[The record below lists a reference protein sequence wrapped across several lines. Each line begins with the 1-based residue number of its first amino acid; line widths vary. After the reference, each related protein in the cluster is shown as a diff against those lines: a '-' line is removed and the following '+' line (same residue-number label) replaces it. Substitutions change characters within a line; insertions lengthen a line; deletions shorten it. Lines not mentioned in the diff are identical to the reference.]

1 VGDSVAMVTVTIEIV
16 TMKTVTMETK
26 VFGARMNVLNCIF

>member
-1 VGDSVAMVTVTIEIV
+1 VSDYVAMVTVTIEIV

-26 VFGARMNVLNCIF
+26 ECLELMY